1 MSIDVDNQTDLK
13 YYRDDFKQEANR
25 LNDEAGYKKYAV
37 KVKNEWDTL
46 NWSQD
51 FSEEKVKAK
60 EVAEKLAYY
69 FSKGD
74 KPIDWNDNEISN
86 DAEKILQETYGIT
99 TKKPEVAKE
108 VAHESHSPTQE
119 RIIDRKLAGVKH
131 DGIIHELMLWEN
143 MSEEQATKA
152 VESTEIPVM
161 DSVSFSL
168 FNKKYS
174 ELNEVEQQEIKLYGG
189 EAKKVNK
196 EKDGG
201 IV

>member
-1 MSIDVDNQTDLK
+1 MIGAKFKLLQYLK
-13 YYRDDFKQEANR
+13 HNHPNIGNR
-25 LNDEAGYKKYAV
+25 LEKKLYT
-37 KVKNEWDTL
+37 E
-46 NWSQD
+46 S
-51 FSEEKVKAK
+51 KAKKQGK

-74 KPIDWNDNEISN
+74 KPIDWNDNEVSN
-86 DAEKILQETYGIT
+86 DAERILQETYGIT

-119 RIIDRKLAGVKH
+119 RIIDRKLAGVKS

>member
-1 MSIDVDNQTDLK
+1 MGGIDVTKNGDSVWYSQS
-13 YYRDDFKQEANR
+13 
-25 LNDEAGYKKYAV
+25 NDENLDMIGDSGDWDDTAILNHLESGGAFDNIKK
-37 KVKNEWDTL
+37 
-46 NWSQD
+46 QG
-51 FSEEKVKAK
+51 K

-69 FSKGD
+69 FNRGE
-74 KPIDWNDNEISN
+74 KPIDWTDNQVSN
-86 DAEKILQETYGIT
+86 EAEKILQETYGIT

-119 RIIDRKLAGVKH
+119 KIIDRKLAGVKS
-131 DGIIHELMLWEN
+131 DGIVDELMLWEN

-168 FNKKYS
+168 FNRKYS
-174 ELNEVEQQEIKLYGG
+174 ELTEVERQEIKLYGG

-196 EKDGG
+196 SREG
-201 IV
+201 V

>member
-1 MSIDVDNQTDLK
+1 RVFDADADKSGVAEQHVRSEHSIDVFGISHKPFTESKAKKQGKEYNLGKQSSDVYDIIIYDKETGDWEMSIDVDNQTDLK

-108 VAHESHSPTQE
+108 VAQESHSPTQE
-119 RIIDRKLAGVKH
+119 RIIDRKLAGVK
-131 DGIIHELMLWEN
+131 
-143 MSEEQATKA
+143 S
-152 VESTEIPVM
+152 
-161 DSVSFSL
+161 
-168 FNKKYS
+168 
-174 ELNEVEQQEIKLYGG
+174 
-189 EAKKVNK
+189 
-196 EKDGG
+196 
-201 IV
+201 